1 MNITLR
7 VTRNGETYDVTTN
20 LMVTV
25 LWERKFKARAS
36 DLATGVSMEA
46 LAYMAFEASKMNSIV
61 TPVAFDDF
69 LKSVENLE
77 VVDNEPANPTQPAVI
92 AGN

>member
-1 MNITLR
+1 MNLTLR

-46 LAYMAFEASKMNSIV
+46 LAYMAFEASKINSITV
-61 TPVAFDDF
+61 PVAFDDF

-77 VVDNEPANPTQPAVI
+77 LVDNEPANPTQPAHT

>member
-1 MNITLR
+1 MNLTIR

-25 LWERKFKARAS
+25 LWERKYKARAS

-46 LAYMAFEASKMNSIV
+46 LAFMAYEASKMNGV
-61 TPVAFDDF
+61 TVPVAFDDF
-69 LKSVENLE
+69 IKSVSELE
-77 VVDNEPANPTQPAVI
+77 VVDNEPANPTHAVPT

>member
-69 LKSVENLE
+69 IKSVENLE
-77 VVDNEPANPTQPAVI
+77 VVDNEPANPTQPAVT

>member
-77 VVDNEPANPTQPAVI
+77 VVDNEPANPTQPAVT

>member
-1 MNITLR
+1 MNLTLR
-7 VTRNGETYDVTTN
+7 VTRNGETYDVQTN

-46 LAYMAFEASKMNSIV
+46 LAYMAYEASKMAGIV
-61 TPVAFDDF
+61 VPVSLDDF
-69 LKSVENLE
+69 IKSVSNLE

>member
-1 MNITLR
+1 MNLTLR

>member
-1 MNITLR
+1 MNLTLR

-69 LKSVENLE
+69 LRSVENLE
-77 VVDNEPANPTQPAVI
+77 VVDNEPANPTQPAVT

>member
-1 MNITLR
+1 MNLTLR

-61 TPVAFDDF
+61 VPVAFDDF
-69 LKSVENLE
+69 LRSVENLE
-77 VVDNEPANPTQPAVI
+77 VVDNEPANPTQPAVT

>member
-1 MNITLR
+1 MNLTLR

-61 TPVAFDDF
+61 VPVAFDDF
-69 LKSVENLE
+69 LRSVENLE

>member
-1 MNITLR
+1 MNLTLR

-46 LAYMAFEASKMNSIV
+46 LAYMAYEASKMNSV
-61 TPVAFDDF
+61 TVPVSFDDF
-69 LKSVENLE
+69 VRSVENLE
-77 VVDNEPANPTQPAVI
+77 VVDNEPGNPTQPAVI

>member
-1 MNITLR
+1 MNLTLR
-7 VTRNGETYDVTTN
+7 VTCNGETYDVTTN

-69 LKSVENLE
+69 LRSVENLE
-77 VVDNEPANPTQPAVI
+77 VVDNEPANPTQPAVT

>member
-1 MNITLR
+1 MNLTLR
-7 VTRNGETYDVTTN
+7 VTRNGETYDVSTN

-46 LAYMAFEASKMNSIV
+46 LAYMAYEASKMNGV
-61 TPVAFDDF
+61 TVPVAFDDF
-69 LKSVENLE
+69 VKSVENLE

>member
-1 MNITLR
+1 MNLTLR
-7 VTRNGETYDVTTN
+7 VTRNGETYDVSTN

-46 LAYMAFEASKMNSIV
+46 LAYMAYEASKMNGV
-61 TPVAFDDF
+61 TVPVAFDDF
-69 LKSVENLE
+69 VRSVENLE
-77 VVDNEPANPTQPAVI
+77 VVDNEPGNPTQPAVI
-92 AGN
+92 AGS

>member
-1 MNITLR
+1 MNLTLR

-46 LAYMAFEASKMNSIV
+46 LAFMAYEASKMNGV
-61 TPVAFDDF
+61 TVPVSFDDF
-69 LKSVENLE
+69 VRSVESLE
-77 VVDNEPANPTQPAVI
+77 VVDNEPGNPTQPAVI

>member
-1 MNITLR
+1 
-7 VTRNGETYDVTTN
+7 
-20 LMVTV
+20 MVTV

-69 LKSVENLE
+69 LRSVENLE
-77 VVDNEPANPTQPAVI
+77 VVDNEPANPTQPAVT

>member
-25 LWERKFKARAS
+25 LWERKYKARAS

-77 VVDNEPANPTQPAVI
+77 VVDNEPANPTQPAPI

>member
-1 MNITLR
+1 MNLTLR

-46 LAYMAFEASKMNSIV
+46 LAYMAFEASKMNAIV
-61 TPVAFDDF
+61 VPVAFDDF
-69 LKSVENLE
+69 LRSVENLE
-77 VVDNEPANPTQPAVI
+77 VVDNEPANPTQPAVT
-92 AGN
+92 AGS

>member
-1 MNITLR
+1 MNLTLR

-46 LAYMAFEASKMNSIV
+46 LAYMAFEASKMNSITV
-61 TPVAFDDF
+61 PVAFDDF

-77 VVDNEPANPTQPAVI
+77 VVDNEPANPTQPAVT

>member
-1 MNITLR
+1 
-7 VTRNGETYDVTTN
+7 
-20 LMVTV
+20 MVTV

-77 VVDNEPANPTQPAVI
+77 VVDNEPANPTQPAVT

>member
-1 MNITLR
+1 MNLTLR

-46 LAYMAFEASKMNSIV
+46 LAYMAFEASKMNSITV
-61 TPVAFDDF
+61 PVAFDDF

-77 VVDNEPANPTQPAVI
+77 VVDNEPANPTQPAPT

>member
-36 DLATGVSMEA
+36 DLATVVSMEA

-77 VVDNEPANPTQPAVI
+77 VVDNEPANPTQPAPT